1 MLAADGKGDIKSSL
15 ATAMDNSGKYGFI
28 SVTLMNLYL
37 NPGFTIL
44 NLAIMKHRN
53 ECAKL
58 LISELGSK
66 AVNALN
72 ESGVTAVHLAASAGT
87 SYLAK

>member
-1 MLAADGKGDIKSSL
+1 MPCHLML
-15 ATAMDNSGKYGFI
+15 TNFC
-28 SVTLMNLYL
+28 V
-37 NPGFTIL
+37 PGFSAL
-44 NLAIMKHRN
+44 HLAILKHRN

-58 LISELGSK
+58 LISELGAK

-87 SYLAK
+87 YNEVRVCGLYL